1 MTEKIDKYKVQAAL
15 VRSFFD
21 AFSHGVIESQVED
34 PKEKTTPQ
42 SVKKLMLEHYEH
54 IAPAFFDTMFF
65 PLAAMNY
72 KYEDI
77 AALACEAQQRG
88 DDMMA
93 LVRTAC
99 GDEAYYN
106 AMVEEYKR
114 NFSMLLAGRYLS
126 NADHLEGYV
135 RKAEDETE
143 ASVDSDRAIELTVRV
158 VMFAYVRG
166 LRQTGEDARSDR
178 SVHLGQVHPLGE
190 NARSDRSVHLRQVH
204 PLGENARS
212 DRSVHL
218 GQVHPLRG
226 ATLFRLMLDAM
237 NILLLDEAV
246 DFADEEAADLAS
258 LFLKVCKT
266 QHNFTVMTDEMDRTY
281 SELMKE

>member
-1 MTEKIDKYKVQAAL
+1 M
-15 VRSFFD
+15 RSFFD

-34 PKEKTTPQ
+34 RKEKTTPQ

-77 AALACEAQQRG
+77 AALAREAQQRG

-114 NFSMLLAGRYLS
+114 NFSMLLAGKYLS

-135 RKAEDETE
+135 RKAKEETE

-166 LRQTGEDARSDR
+166 LRQTGESARFDK
-178 SVHLGQVHPLGE
+178 
-190 NARSDRSVHLRQVH
+190 
-204 PLGENARS
+204 
-212 DRSVHL
+212 SVHL

-246 DFADEEAADLAS
+246 DFADAEAADLAS
-258 LFLKVCKT
+258 LFLKVCQT
-266 QHNFTVMTDEMDRTY
+266 QHNFTVMTNEMDRTY

>member
-1 MTEKIDKYKVQAAL
+1 M
-15 VRSFFD
+15 RSFFD

-34 PKEKTTPQ
+34 RNEKTTPQ

-54 IAPAFFDTMFF
+54 IAPAFFDIMFF

-77 AALACEAQQRG
+77 AALAREAQQRG

-114 NFSMLLAGRYLS
+114 NFSMLLAGKYLS

-135 RKAEDETE
+135 RKAKEETE

-166 LRQTGEDARSDR
+166 LRQTGESARFDR
-178 SVHLGQVHPLGE
+178 S
-190 NARSDRSVHLRQVH
+190 A
-204 PLGENARS
+204 
-212 DRSVHL
+212 HL

-246 DFADEEAADLAS
+246 DFADAEATDLAS
-258 LFLKVCKT
+258 LFLKVCQT

>member
-1 MTEKIDKYKVQAAL
+1 M
-15 VRSFFD
+15 RSFFD

-34 PKEKTTPQ
+34 RKEKTTPQ
-42 SVKKLMLEHYEH
+42 SVKKQMLEHYEH
-54 IAPAFFDTMFF
+54 IAPAFFDIMFF

-77 AALACEAQQRG
+77 AALAREAQQRG

-114 NFSMLLAGRYLS
+114 NFSMLLAGKYLS

-135 RKAEDETE
+135 RKAKEETE

-166 LRQTGEDARSDR
+166 LRQTGEGARFDR
-178 SVHLGQVHPLGE
+178 S
-190 NARSDRSVHLRQVH
+190 A
-204 PLGENARS
+204 
-212 DRSVHL
+212 HL

-246 DFADEEAADLAS
+246 DFADAEAADLAS
-258 LFLKVCKT
+258 LFLKVCQT
-266 QHNFTVMTDEMDRTY
+266 QHNFTVMTNEMDRTY

>member
-1 MTEKIDKYKVQAAL
+1 M
-15 VRSFFD
+15 RSFFD

-34 PKEKTTPQ
+34 RKEKTTPQ

-72 KYEDI
+72 KYEEI
-77 AALACEAQQRG
+77 AALAREAQQRG

-114 NFSMLLAGRYLS
+114 NFSMLLAGKYLS

-135 RKAEDETE
+135 RKAKEGTE
-143 ASVDSDRAIELTVRV
+143 ASVDSDHAIELTVRV

-166 LRQTGEDARSDR
+166 LRQTGEDARFDR
-178 SVHLGQVHPLGE
+178 S
-190 NARSDRSVHLRQVH
+190 A
-204 PLGENARS
+204 
-212 DRSVHL
+212 HL

-246 DFADEEAADLAS
+246 DFADAEASDLAS
-258 LFLKVCKT
+258 LFLKVCQT

>member
-1 MTEKIDKYKVQAAL
+1 M
-15 VRSFFD
+15 RSFFD

-77 AALACEAQQRG
+77 AALAREAQQRG

-99 GDEAYYN
+99 GNEAYYN

-166 LRQTGEDARSDR
+166 LRQTGESARSDQ
-178 SVHLGQVHPLGE
+178 SVHLGQVP
-190 NARSDRSVHLRQVH
+190 
-204 PLGENARS
+204 
-212 DRSVHL
+212 
-218 GQVHPLRG
+218 PLRG

-246 DFADEEAADLAS
+246 DFADAEAADLAS
-258 LFLKVCKT
+258 LFLKVCQT

>member
-77 AALACEAQQRG
+77 AALAREAQQRG

-135 RKAEDETE
+135 RKAEDDTE

-166 LRQTGEDARSDR
+166 LRQTKKEGK
-178 SVHLGQVHPLGE
+178 QP
-190 NARSDRSVHLRQVH
+190 NQ
-204 PLGENARS
+204 
-212 DRSVHL
+212 
-218 GQVHPLRG
+218 

-246 DFADEEAADLAS
+246 DFADAEAADLAS
-258 LFLKVCKT
+258 LFLKVCQT

>member
-1 MTEKIDKYKVQAAL
+1 M
-15 VRSFFD
+15 RSFFD

-34 PKEKTTPQ
+34 RKEKTTPQ

-54 IAPAFFDTMFF
+54 IAPAFFDIMFF

-77 AALACEAQQRG
+77 AALAREAQQRG

-114 NFSMLLAGRYLS
+114 NFSMLLAGKYLS

-135 RKAEDETE
+135 RKAKEETE
-143 ASVDSDRAIELTVRV
+143 ALVDSDRAIELTVRV

-166 LRQTGEDARSDR
+166 LRQTGEGARFDR
-178 SVHLGQVHPLGE
+178 S
-190 NARSDRSVHLRQVH
+190 A
-204 PLGENARS
+204 
-212 DRSVHL
+212 HL

-237 NILLLDEAV
+237 NILLLDKAV
-246 DFADEEAADLAS
+246 DFADAEAADLAS
-258 LFLKVCKT
+258 LFLKVCQT

>member
-1 MTEKIDKYKVQAAL
+1 M
-15 VRSFFD
+15 RSFFD

-34 PKEKTTPQ
+34 RKEKTTPQ

-77 AALACEAQQRG
+77 AALAREAQQRG

-114 NFSMLLAGRYLS
+114 NFSMLLAGKYLS

-135 RKAEDETE
+135 RKAKEETE

-166 LRQTGEDARSDR
+166 LRQTGEDARFDR
-178 SVHLGQVHPLGE
+178 S
-190 NARSDRSVHLRQVH
+190 A
-204 PLGENARS
+204 
-212 DRSVHL
+212 HL

-246 DFADEEAADLAS
+246 DFADAEASDLAS
-258 LFLKVCKT
+258 LFLKVCQT

>member
-1 MTEKIDKYKVQAAL
+1 M
-15 VRSFFD
+15 RSFFD

-34 PKEKTTPQ
+34 RKEKTTPQ
-42 SVKKLMLEHYEH
+42 LVKKLMLEHYEH

-77 AALACEAQQRG
+77 AALTREAQQRG

-114 NFSMLLAGRYLS
+114 NFSMLLAGKYLS

-135 RKAEDETE
+135 RKAKEETE

-166 LRQTGEDARSDR
+166 LRQTGEGARFDR
-178 SVHLGQVHPLGE
+178 S
-190 NARSDRSVHLRQVH
+190 A
-204 PLGENARS
+204 
-212 DRSVHL
+212 HL

-237 NILLLDEAV
+237 NILLLDKAV
-246 DFADEEAADLAS
+246 DFADAEAVDLAS
-258 LFLKVCKT
+258 LFLKVCQT
-266 QHNFTVMTDEMDRTY
+266 QHNFTVMTNEMDRTY

>member
-1 MTEKIDKYKVQAAL
+1 M
-15 VRSFFD
+15 RSFFD

-34 PKEKTTPQ
+34 RKEKTTPQ

-54 IAPAFFDTMFF
+54 IAPAFFDIMFF

-72 KYEDI
+72 KYEEI
-77 AALACEAQQRG
+77 AALAREAQQRG

-114 NFSMLLAGRYLS
+114 NFSMLLAGKYLS

-135 RKAEDETE
+135 RKAKEETE

-166 LRQTGEDARSDR
+166 LRQTGESARF
-178 SVHLGQVHPLGE
+178 
-190 NARSDRSVHLRQVH
+190 
-204 PLGENARS
+204 

-237 NILLLDEAV
+237 NILLLDKAV
-246 DFADEEAADLAS
+246 DFADAEAADLAS
-258 LFLKVCKT
+258 LFLKVCQT

>member
-77 AALACEAQQRG
+77 AALACEAQKRG

-135 RKAEDETE
+135 RKAEEETE

-166 LRQTGEDARSDR
+166 LRQTKKEGK
-178 SVHLGQVHPLGE
+178 QP
-190 NARSDRSVHLRQVH
+190 NQ
-204 PLGENARS
+204 
-212 DRSVHL
+212 
-218 GQVHPLRG
+218 

-237 NILLLDEAV
+237 NVLLLDEAV
-246 DFADEEAADLAS
+246 DFADAEAADLAS
-258 LFLKVCKT
+258 LFLKVCQT

>member
-1 MTEKIDKYKVQAAL
+1 M

-34 PKEKTTPQ
+34 RKEKTTPQ
-42 SVKKLMLEHYEH
+42 SVKKLMLEYYEH

-77 AALACEAQQRG
+77 AALARKAQQRG

-114 NFSMLLAGRYLS
+114 NFSMLLAGKYLS

-135 RKAEDETE
+135 RKAKEETE

-166 LRQTGEDARSDR
+166 LRQTREGARF
-178 SVHLGQVHPLGE
+178 
-190 NARSDRSVHLRQVH
+190 
-204 PLGENARS
+204 

-226 ATLFRLMLDAM
+226 ATLYRLMLDAM

-246 DFADEEAADLAS
+246 DFADAEASDLAS
-258 LFLKVCKT
+258 LFLKVCHT
-266 QHNFTVMTDEMDRTY
+266 QHNFTVMTNEMDRTY

>member
-1 MTEKIDKYKVQAAL
+1 M
-15 VRSFFD
+15 RSFFD

-77 AALACEAQQRG
+77 AALAREAQQRG

-99 GDEAYYN
+99 GNDAYYN

-166 LRQTGEDARSDR
+166 LRQTGE
-178 SVHLGQVHPLGE
+178 
-190 NARSDRSVHLRQVH
+190 
-204 PLGENARS
+204 NARS

-246 DFADEEAADLAS
+246 DFADAEAADLAL
-258 LFLKVCKT
+258 LFLKVCQT

>member
-21 AFSHGVIESQVED
+21 AFSHGVIDSQVED

-77 AALACEAQQRG
+77 AALAREAQQRG

-166 LRQTGEDARSDR
+166 LRQTGEDARFDK

-190 NARSDRSVHLRQVH
+190 DARSDRSVHLRQVQ
-204 PLGENARS
+204 PN
-212 DRSVHL
+212 
-218 GQVHPLRG
+218 Q

-246 DFADEEAADLAS
+246 DFADAEAADLAS
-258 LFLKVCKT
+258 LFLKVCQT

>member
-77 AALACEAQQRG
+77 AALAREAQQRG
-88 DDMMA
+88 DDMLA

-166 LRQTGEDARSDR
+166 LRQTKKEGK
-178 SVHLGQVHPLGE
+178 QP
-190 NARSDRSVHLRQVH
+190 NQ
-204 PLGENARS
+204 
-212 DRSVHL
+212 
-218 GQVHPLRG
+218 

-246 DFADEEAADLAS
+246 DFADAEAADLAS
-258 LFLKVCKT
+258 LFLKVCQT

>member
-1 MTEKIDKYKVQAAL
+1 M

-34 PKEKTTPQ
+34 RNEKTTPQ

-54 IAPAFFDTMFF
+54 IAPAFFDIMFF

-77 AALACEAQQRG
+77 AALAREAQQRG

-114 NFSMLLAGRYLS
+114 NFSMLLAGKYLS

-135 RKAEDETE
+135 RKAKEETE
-143 ASVDSDRAIELTVRV
+143 TSVDSDRAIELTVRV

-166 LRQTGEDARSDR
+166 LRQTGESARFDR
-178 SVHLGQVHPLGE
+178 S
-190 NARSDRSVHLRQVH
+190 AHLRQVH
-204 PLGENARS
+204 PQQEDARF
-212 DRSVHL
+212 DRSAHL

-226 ATLFRLMLDAM
+226 ATLYRLMLDAM
-237 NILLLDEAV
+237 NILLLDKAV
-246 DFADEEAADLAS
+246 DFADAEAADLAS
-258 LFLKVCKT
+258 LFLKVCQT

>member
-1 MTEKIDKYKVQAAL
+1 M
-15 VRSFFD
+15 RSFFD

-34 PKEKTTPQ
+34 RNEKTTPQ

-77 AALACEAQQRG
+77 AALAREAQQRG

-114 NFSMLLAGRYLS
+114 NFSMLLAGKYLS

-135 RKAEDETE
+135 RKAKEETE

-166 LRQTGEDARSDR
+166 LRQTGESARFDR
-178 SVHLGQVHPLGE
+178 SAHLGQVHPI
-190 NARSDRSVHLRQVH
+190 
-204 PLGENARS
+204 
-212 DRSVHL
+212 
-218 GQVHPLRG
+218 RG

-246 DFADEEAADLAS
+246 DFADVEEADLAS
-258 LFLKVCKT
+258 LFLKVCQT
-266 QHNFTVMTDEMDRTY
+266 QHNFTVMTNEMDRTY

>member
-34 PKEKTTPQ
+34 RNEKTTPQ

-77 AALACEAQQRG
+77 AALAREAQQRG

-93 LVRTAC
+93 LARTAC

-135 RKAEDETE
+135 RKAEEETE

-166 LRQTGEDARSDR
+166 LRQTGESARF
-178 SVHLGQVHPLGE
+178 
-190 NARSDRSVHLRQVH
+190 DRSVHLRQVH
-204 PLGENARS
+204 PLGEDARS

-218 GQVHPLRG
+218 RQVQPNQ

-246 DFADEEAADLAS
+246 DFADAEAADLAS
-258 LFLKVCKT
+258 LFLKVCQT

>member
-34 PKEKTTPQ
+34 RKEKTTPQ

-72 KYEDI
+72 KYEEI
-77 AALACEAQQRG
+77 AALAREAQQRG

-99 GDEAYYN
+99 GNEAYYN

-114 NFSMLLAGRYLS
+114 NFSMLLAGKYLS

-135 RKAEDETE
+135 RKAKEETE
-143 ASVDSDRAIELTVRV
+143 TSVDSDRAIELTVRV

-166 LRQTGEDARSDR
+166 LRQTGESARFDR

-190 NARSDRSVHLRQVH
+190 GACSDRSVHLR
-204 PLGENARS
+204 
-212 DRSVHL
+212 
-218 GQVHPLRG
+218 QVHPLRG

-246 DFADEEAADLAS
+246 DFADAEAADLAS
-258 LFLKVCKT
+258 LFLKVCQT
-266 QHNFTVMTDEMDRTY
+266 QHNFTVMTNEMDRTY

>member
-21 AFSHGVIESQVED
+21 AFSHGVIDSQVED

-77 AALACEAQQRG
+77 AALAREAQQRG

-99 GDEAYYN
+99 GNEAYYN

-166 LRQTGEDARSDR
+166 LRQTGESARSDR

-190 NARSDRSVHLRQVH
+190 D
-204 PLGENARS
+204 ARS

-246 DFADEEAADLAS
+246 DFADAEAADLAS
-258 LFLKVCKT
+258 LFLKVCQT

>member
-1 MTEKIDKYKVQAAL
+1 M
-15 VRSFFD
+15 RSFFD

-54 IAPAFFDTMFF
+54 IAPTFFDTMFF

-77 AALACEAQQRG
+77 AALAREAQQRG

-135 RKAEDETE
+135 RKAKEETE

-166 LRQTGEDARSDR
+166 LRQTGESARFDR

-190 NARSDRSVHLRQVH
+190 GACSDRSAHLR
-204 PLGENARS
+204 
-212 DRSVHL
+212 
-218 GQVHPLRG
+218 QVHPLRG

-246 DFADEEAADLAS
+246 DFADAEAADLAS
-258 LFLKVCKT
+258 LFLKVCQT
-266 QHNFTVMTDEMDRTY
+266 QHNFTVMTNEMDRTY

>member
-1 MTEKIDKYKVQAAL
+1 M
-15 VRSFFD
+15 RSFFD

-34 PKEKTTPQ
+34 RNEKTTPQ

-72 KYEDI
+72 KYEEI
-77 AALACEAQQRG
+77 AALAREAQQRG

-99 GDEAYYN
+99 GNEAYYN

-114 NFSMLLAGRYLS
+114 NFSMLLAGKYLS

-135 RKAEDETE
+135 RKAKEETE

-166 LRQTGEDARSDR
+166 LRQTGEGARF
-178 SVHLGQVHPLGE
+178 
-190 NARSDRSVHLRQVH
+190 
-204 PLGENARS
+204 

-237 NILLLDEAV
+237 NILLLDKAV
-246 DFADEEAADLAS
+246 DFADAEATDLAS
-258 LFLKVCKT
+258 LFLKVCQT

>member
-1 MTEKIDKYKVQAAL
+1 M
-15 VRSFFD
+15 RSFFD

-34 PKEKTTPQ
+34 RKEKTTPQ

-54 IAPAFFDTMFF
+54 IAPAFFDIMFF

-77 AALACEAQQRG
+77 AALAREAQQRG

-114 NFSMLLAGRYLS
+114 NFSMLLAGKYLS

-135 RKAEDETE
+135 RKAKEETE

-166 LRQTGEDARSDR
+166 LRQTGEGARFDR
-178 SVHLGQVHPLGE
+178 S
-190 NARSDRSVHLRQVH
+190 A
-204 PLGENARS
+204 
-212 DRSVHL
+212 HL

-237 NILLLDEAV
+237 NILLLDKAV
-246 DFADEEAADLAS
+246 DFADAEAADLAS
-258 LFLKVCKT
+258 LFLKVCQT
-266 QHNFTVMTDEMDRTY
+266 QHNFTVMTNEMDRTY

>member
-1 MTEKIDKYKVQAAL
+1 M
-15 VRSFFD
+15 RSFFD

-34 PKEKTTPQ
+34 RKEKTTPQ

-77 AALACEAQQRG
+77 AALAREAQQRG

-114 NFSMLLAGRYLS
+114 NFSMLLAGKYLS

-135 RKAEDETE
+135 RKAEAETE

-166 LRQTGEDARSDR
+166 LSQTGEGARFDR
-178 SVHLGQVHPLGE
+178 S
-190 NARSDRSVHLRQVH
+190 AHLR
-204 PLGENARS
+204 
-212 DRSVHL
+212 
-218 GQVHPLRG
+218 QVHPLRG

-237 NILLLDEAV
+237 NVLLLDEAV
-246 DFADEEAADLAS
+246 DFADVEEADLAS
-258 LFLKVCKT
+258 LFLKVCQT
-266 QHNFTVMTDEMDRTY
+266 QHNFTVMTNEMDRTY

>member
-77 AALACEAQQRG
+77 AALAREAQQRG

-99 GDEAYYN
+99 GNEAYYN

-135 RKAEDETE
+135 RKAEAETE

-166 LRQTGEDARSDR
+166 LRQTGESARFDR

-190 NARSDRSVHLRQVH
+190 DARSDRSVHLRQVH
-204 PLGENARS
+204 S
-212 DRSVHL
+212 
-218 GQVHPLRG
+218 LRG

-246 DFADEEAADLAS
+246 DFADAEAADLAS
-258 LFLKVCKT
+258 LFLKVCQT

>member
-1 MTEKIDKYKVQAAL
+1 M

-34 PKEKTTPQ
+34 RNEKTTPQ

-77 AALACEAQQRG
+77 AVLAREAQQRG

-135 RKAEDETE
+135 RKAEAETE

-166 LRQTGEDARSDR
+166 LCQTGESARF
-178 SVHLGQVHPLGE
+178 E
-190 NARSDRSVHLRQVH
+190 
-204 PLGENARS
+204 
-212 DRSVHL
+212 RSVHL

-246 DFADEEAADLAS
+246 DFADAEASDLAS
-258 LFLKVCKT
+258 LFLKVCQT

>member
-1 MTEKIDKYKVQAAL
+1 M
-15 VRSFFD
+15 RSFFD

-34 PKEKTTPQ
+34 RKEKTTPQ
-42 SVKKLMLEHYEH
+42 SVKKLMLKHYEH
-54 IAPAFFDTMFF
+54 IAPAFFDIMFF

-77 AALACEAQQRG
+77 AALAREAQQRG

-114 NFSMLLAGRYLS
+114 NFSMLLAGKYLS

-135 RKAEDETE
+135 RKAKEETE

-166 LRQTGEDARSDR
+166 LSQTGEGARFDR
-178 SVHLGQVHPLGE
+178 S
-190 NARSDRSVHLRQVH
+190 AHLR
-204 PLGENARS
+204 
-212 DRSVHL
+212 
-218 GQVHPLRG
+218 QVHPLRG

-246 DFADEEAADLAS
+246 DFADAEAADLAS
-258 LFLKVCKT
+258 LFLNVCHT
-266 QHNFTVMTDEMDRTY
+266 QHNFTVMTNEMDRTY

>member
-1 MTEKIDKYKVQAAL
+1 M
-15 VRSFFD
+15 RSFFD

-77 AALACEAQQRG
+77 AALAREAQQRG

-99 GDEAYYN
+99 GNEAYYN

-166 LRQTGEDARSDR
+166 LRQTGEGARFDR
-178 SVHLGQVHPLGE
+178 S
-190 NARSDRSVHLRQVH
+190 AHLR
-204 PLGENARS
+204 
-212 DRSVHL
+212 
-218 GQVHPLRG
+218 QVHPLRG

-246 DFADEEAADLAS
+246 DFADAEAADLAS
-258 LFLKVCKT
+258 LFLKVCQT

>member
-1 MTEKIDKYKVQAAL
+1 M
-15 VRSFFD
+15 RSFFD

-34 PKEKTTPQ
+34 RNEKTTPQ

-54 IAPAFFDTMFF
+54 IAPAFFDIMFF

-72 KYEDI
+72 KYEEI
-77 AALACEAQQRG
+77 AALAREAQQRG

-114 NFSMLLAGRYLS
+114 NFSMLLAGKYLS

-135 RKAEDETE
+135 RKAKEETE

-166 LRQTGEDARSDR
+166 LRQTGESARFDK
-178 SVHLGQVHPLGE
+178 
-190 NARSDRSVHLRQVH
+190 
-204 PLGENARS
+204 
-212 DRSVHL
+212 SVHL

-246 DFADEEAADLAS
+246 DFADVEAADLAS
-258 LFLKVCKT
+258 LFLKVCQT
-266 QHNFTVMTDEMDRTY
+266 QHNFTVMTNEMDRTY

>member
-1 MTEKIDKYKVQAAL
+1 M
-15 VRSFFD
+15 RSFFD

-34 PKEKTTPQ
+34 RNEKTTPQ

-54 IAPAFFDTMFF
+54 IASAFFDTMFF

-77 AALACEAQQRG
+77 AALAREAQQRG

-114 NFSMLLAGRYLS
+114 NFSMLLAGKYLS

-135 RKAEDETE
+135 RKAKEETE

-166 LRQTGEDARSDR
+166 LRQTGESARFDK
-178 SVHLGQVHPLGE
+178 
-190 NARSDRSVHLRQVH
+190 
-204 PLGENARS
+204 
-212 DRSVHL
+212 SVHL

-246 DFADEEAADLAS
+246 DFADAEASDLAS
-258 LFLKVCKT
+258 LFLKVCQT
-266 QHNFTVMTDEMDRTY
+266 QHNFTVMTNEMDRTY

>member
-34 PKEKTTPQ
+34 RNEKTTPQ

-72 KYEDI
+72 KYEEI
-77 AALACEAQQRG
+77 AALAREAQQRG

-114 NFSMLLAGRYLS
+114 NFSMLLAGRHLS

-135 RKAEDETE
+135 RNAEETE

-166 LRQTGEDARSDR
+166 LRQTGESARFDR
-178 SVHLGQVHPLGE
+178 SAHLGQVHPLGE
-190 NARSDRSVHLRQVH
+190 DARF
-204 PLGENARS
+204 

-246 DFADEEAADLAS
+246 DFADAEASDLAS
-258 LFLKVCKT
+258 LFLKVCHT
-266 QHNFTVMTDEMDRTY
+266 QHNFTVMTNEMDRTY

>member
-34 PKEKTTPQ
+34 PKEKTIPQ

-77 AALACEAQQRG
+77 AALAREAQQRG

-99 GDEAYYN
+99 GNDAYYN

-166 LRQTGEDARSDR
+166 LRQTGEDARFDR
-178 SVHLGQVHPLGE
+178 SVQLGQVHPLGE
-190 NARSDRSVHLRQVH
+190 DARFDRSARLR
-204 PLGENARS
+204 
-212 DRSVHL
+212 
-218 GQVHPLRG
+218 QVHPLRG
-226 ATLFRLMLDAM
+226 ATLFRLMLNAM

-246 DFADEEAADLAS
+246 DFADAEAADLAS
-258 LFLKVCKT
+258 LFLKVCQT
-266 QHNFTVMTDEMDRTY
+266 QHNFTVMTNEMDRTY

>member
-1 MTEKIDKYKVQAAL
+1 M
-15 VRSFFD
+15 RSFFD
-21 AFSHGVIESQVED
+21 AFSHGVIESQMED
-34 PKEKTTPQ
+34 RKEKTTPQ

-77 AALACEAQQRG
+77 AALAREAQQRG

-99 GDEAYYN
+99 GNEAYYN

-135 RKAEDETE
+135 RKAEEETE

-166 LRQTGEDARSDR
+166 LRQTGEGARF
-178 SVHLGQVHPLGE
+178 
-190 NARSDRSVHLRQVH
+190 
-204 PLGENARS
+204 

-246 DFADEEAADLAS
+246 DFADAEAADLAS
-258 LFLKVCKT
+258 LFLKVCQT

>member
-77 AALACEAQQRG
+77 AALAREAQQRG

-135 RKAEDETE
+135 RKAEAETE

-166 LRQTGEDARSDR
+166 LRQMGEGARFDR
-178 SVHLGQVHPLGE
+178 SVHLGQVHPLGKD
-190 NARSDRSVHLRQVH
+190 ARSDQ
-204 PLGENARS
+204 
-212 DRSVHL
+212 SVHL

-246 DFADEEAADLAS
+246 DFADAEAADLAS
-258 LFLKVCKT
+258 LFLKVCQT

>member
-1 MTEKIDKYKVQAAL
+1 M
-15 VRSFFD
+15 RSFFD

-34 PKEKTTPQ
+34 RKEKTTPQ

-54 IAPAFFDTMFF
+54 IAPAFFDIMFF

-72 KYEDI
+72 KYEEI
-77 AALACEAQQRG
+77 AALAREAQQRG

-99 GDEAYYN
+99 DNEAYYN

-114 NFSMLLAGRYLS
+114 NFSMLLAGKYLS

-135 RKAEDETE
+135 RKAKEETE

-190 NARSDRSVHLRQVH
+190 DARSDRSVHLR
-204 PLGENARS
+204 
-212 DRSVHL
+212 
-218 GQVHPLRG
+218 QVHPLRG

-246 DFADEEAADLAS
+246 DFADAEAADLAS
-258 LFLKVCKT
+258 LFLKVCQT

>member
-1 MTEKIDKYKVQAAL
+1 M
-15 VRSFFD
+15 RSFFD

-34 PKEKTTPQ
+34 RNEKTTPQ

-54 IAPAFFDTMFF
+54 IAPAFFDIMFF

-77 AALACEAQQRG
+77 AALAREAQQRG

-114 NFSMLLAGRYLS
+114 NFSMLLAGKYLS

-135 RKAEDETE
+135 RKAKEETE

-166 LRQTGEDARSDR
+166 LRQTGEGARFDR
-178 SVHLGQVHPLGE
+178 SAHLGQVHPL
-190 NARSDRSVHLRQVH
+190 S
-204 PLGENARS
+204 
-212 DRSVHL
+212 
-218 GQVHPLRG
+218 G

-246 DFADEEAADLAS
+246 DFADAEATDLAS
-258 LFLKVCKT
+258 LFLKVCQT

>member
-1 MTEKIDKYKVQAAL
+1 M
-15 VRSFFD
+15 RSFFD

-34 PKEKTTPQ
+34 RNEKTTPQ

-77 AALACEAQQRG
+77 AALAREAQQRG

-114 NFSMLLAGRYLS
+114 NFSMLLAGKYLS

-135 RKAEDETE
+135 RKAKEETE

-166 LRQTGEDARSDR
+166 LRQTGESARFDR
-178 SVHLGQVHPLGE
+178 S
-190 NARSDRSVHLRQVH
+190 A
-204 PLGENARS
+204 
-212 DRSVHL
+212 HL

-246 DFADEEAADLAS
+246 DFADVEEADLAS
-258 LFLKVCKT
+258 LFLKVCQT
-266 QHNFTVMTDEMDRTY
+266 QHNFTVMTNEMDRTY

>member
-1 MTEKIDKYKVQAAL
+1 M
-15 VRSFFD
+15 RSFFD

-77 AALACEAQQRG
+77 AALAREAQQRG

-99 GDEAYYN
+99 GNEAYYN

-166 LRQTGEDARSDR
+166 LRQTGESARFDR

-190 NARSDRSVHLRQVH
+190 D
-204 PLGENARS
+204 ARS

-246 DFADEEAADLAS
+246 DFADAEAADLAS
-258 LFLKVCKT
+258 LFLKVCQT

>member
-77 AALACEAQQRG
+77 AALAREAQQRG

-99 GDEAYYN
+99 GNEAYYN

-135 RKAEDETE
+135 RKAEAETE

-190 NARSDRSVHLRQVH
+190 DARSDQSVHLR
-204 PLGENARS
+204 
-212 DRSVHL
+212 
-218 GQVHPLRG
+218 QVHPLRG

-246 DFADEEAADLAS
+246 DFADAEAADLAS
-258 LFLKVCKT
+258 LFLKVCQT